1 MADGTI
7 VIDTAIRKDGFD
19 AGINEIEQALDGAS
33 AQFHDYGDSVQK
45 FIDDY
50 MNGAGQASRYT
61 NELKQQVET
70 LKEQLKELEGKG
82 QWFGDSEYDEKYLQY
97 QKLLQAAKDY
107 KREIVSPTPDAKM
120 FNSSTL
126 EGQIEKLSGDLM
138 RLRNSGKGFG
148 DETFDAT
155 ATALKRAQQSLA
167 DYQKELFKTDEQRQ
181 KEAETARKQEEAQRR
196 VNERLEEARQKEA
209 AAAQEAARLSA
220 IGENAKI
227 SNRRIVSLNKELAAL
242 EARQK
247 ELSKAGVGPGN
258 KEYDSN
264 ARKIRRLREEL
275 SRYQSGAKASEKQ
288 TKKLNKSLDNTKKSA
303 GGARMSMKR
312 MLMMSLMFS
321 TVFRALSAVA
331 SGLKSGTDNL
341 AQYSDDTN
349 RALSMLVSALTQL
362 KNSFAT
368 AFSPAIEYAAPALT
382 KMISLLSEAVT
393 WAAQLAAALTG
404 KDTYTR
410 ATKVEEDYGAAL
422 KESNQQLKDKEK
434 LNKKLLFS
442 FDELI
447 QVQKN
452 SSDTKDYVGPTPDQM
467 FKTEE
472 VPNEMKDLAADIKKT
487 FSDLF
492 DPLKESW
499 KENGPEVTEAVKAA
513 FTAMKQLAG
522 DVGASF
528 MQVWNM
534 EGYGK
539 RITDDLLI
547 TVANLAWTVANLATQ
562 LDAAWVAGDTG
573 TNIMRHLGDIILE
586 ITGFFRDA
594 SQSMKDWSADLDFSP
609 LLTSFDAVL
618 AALGPVVG
626 DIGDALLWL
635 LNKCLLPL
643 AKWGLESGLP
653 AVFDLIA
660 AALTALHSVLM
671 AAEPTFDWMWN
682 DFFQPIGQWTGELI
696 IGALQKLTQALFRF
710 SDWASQHKSTIQAL
724 TEVVIMFFAAWAVT
738 TLVSHVG
745 LMIANLGKLIG
756 VLATTNI
763 KFLAIVTV
771 LTAVAGLA
779 MKVAQAW
786 TKMTPG
792 ERLAT
797 KIIAVAGAIA
807 LVVAAIGALTSN
819 YVMLGVAMAVAG
831 IAGLG
836 ISSIVS
842 SANSRSGNSR
852 PNTASAYQ
860 NANRAVSYASAPFR
874 MPRLAT
880 GTVVPP
886 RAGEFAAILGDNK
899 RETEVVSPLSTMKQ
913 ALKEA
918 LEESGAIGGGRDIH
932 IDLILNGQRFASA
945 VYKANNQERQRVGVR
960 MVQQNA

>member
-7 VIDTAIRKDGFD
+7 VIDTSIRKDGFD

-61 NELKQQVET
+61 NELKQQVES
-70 LKEQLKELEGKG
+70 LKKQLKDLEDNGK
-82 QWFGDSEYDEKYLQY
+82 WFGDEDYNSTYLKYQQLMQEVKEWKRAIVNPESDV
-97 QKLLQAAKDY
+97 KLFD
-107 KREIVSPTPDAKM
+107 
-120 FNSSTL
+120 SSTL
-126 EGQIEKLSGDLM
+126 EGQIGKLTGDLM
-138 RLRNSGKGFG
+138 KLRNSGKGFG

-196 VNERLEEARQKEA
+196 VNARLEEARQKEA

-247 ELSKAGVGPGN
+247 ELSKAGVGPGY

-264 ARKIRRLREEL
+264 ARKIRKLREEL

-341 AQYSDDTN
+341 AQYWDDTN

-393 WAAQLAAALTG
+393 WAAQLTAALTG

-410 ATKVEEDYGAAL
+410 AVKVEEDYGAAL

-447 QVQKN
+447 QAQKN
-452 SSDTKDYVGPTPDQM
+452 SNDTKDYVGPTPDQM

-472 VPNEMKDLAADIKKT
+472 VPNEMKDLATDIKKT

-696 IGALQKLTQALFRF
+696 IGALQKLTQALLRF

-842 SANSRSGNSR
+842 SANSRSGSSR

-960 MVQQNA
+960 MVQQNG

>member
-7 VIDTAIRKDGFD
+7 VIDTAIRKDGLD

-97 QKLLQAAKDY
+97 QKLLQEVKDY
-107 KREIVSPTPDAKM
+107 KREIVSPTPDAKL
-120 FNSSTL
+120 FDSSTL
-126 EGQIEKLSGDLM
+126 EGQIEKLTGDLM
-138 RLRNSGKGFG
+138 KLRNSGKGFG

-196 VNERLEEARQKEA
+196 VNARLEEARQKEA

-247 ELSKAGVGPGN
+247 ELSKAGVGPGY

-264 ARKIRRLREEL
+264 ARKIRKLREEL

-393 WAAQLAAALTG
+393 WAAQLTAALTG

-410 ATKVEEDYGAAL
+410 AVKVEEDYGAAL

-447 QVQKN
+447 QAQKN
-452 SSDTKDYVGPTPDQM
+452 SNDTKDYVGPTPDQM

-472 VPNEMKDLAADIKKT
+472 VPNEMKDLATDIKKT

-696 IGALQKLTQALFRF
+696 IGALQKLTQALLRF

-819 YVMLGVAMAVAG
+819 YVMLGVAMAVAS

-842 SANSRSGNSR
+842 SANSRSGSSR

>member
-7 VIDTAIRKDGFD
+7 VIDTAIRKDGLN
-19 AGINEIEQALDGAS
+19 AGLNEMEQALDGAS
-33 AQFHDYGDSVQK
+33 AQFRDYGDSVQK

-70 LKEQLKELEGKG
+70 LKEQLKGLEGKG

-97 QKLLQAAKDY
+97 QKLLQAVKDY

-126 EGQIEKLSGDLM
+126 EGQIEKLSDDLM

-247 ELSKAGVGPGN
+247 ELSKAGVGPGY

-275 SRYQSGAKASEKQ
+275 SRYQSGAKASEKK

-321 TVFRALSAVA
+321 TVFRALSAVT

-368 AFSPAIEYAAPALT
+368 AFSPAIEYAAPALA

-393 WAAQLAAALTG
+393 WAAQLTAALTG

-447 QVQKN
+447 QAQKN

-499 KENGPEVTEAVKAA
+499 KENGLEATEAVKAA

-586 ITGFFRDA
+586 ITGFFREA
-594 SQSMKDWSADLDFSP
+594 SQSTKDWSADLDFTP

-618 AALGPVVG
+618 AAMGPVVG
-626 DIGDALLWL
+626 DIGDVLLWL

-653 AVFDLIA
+653 AVVDLIA

-696 IGALQKLTQALFRF
+696 IGALQKLTQVLLRF

-819 YVMLGVAMAVAG
+819 YVMLGVAMAVAS

-842 SANSRSGNSR
+842 SANSRNGNSR

-960 MVQQNA
+960 MVQQNG

>member
-247 ELSKAGVGPGN
+247 ELSKAGVGPGY

-368 AFSPAIEYAAPALT
+368 AFSPAIEYAAPVLT

-792 ERLAT
+792 
-797 KIIAVAGAIA
+797 
-807 LVVAAIGALTSN
+807 
-819 YVMLGVAMAVAG
+819 
-831 IAGLG
+831 
-836 ISSIVS
+836 
-842 SANSRSGNSR
+842 
-852 PNTASAYQ
+852 
-860 NANRAVSYASAPFR
+860 
-874 MPRLAT
+874 
-880 GTVVPP
+880 
-886 RAGEFAAILGDNK
+886 
-899 RETEVVSPLSTMKQ
+899 
-913 ALKEA
+913 
-918 LEESGAIGGGRDIH
+918 
-932 IDLILNGQRFASA
+932 
-945 VYKANNQERQRVGVR
+945 
-960 MVQQNA
+960 

>member
-7 VIDTAIRKDGFD
+7 VIDTAIRKDGLD

-97 QKLLQAAKDY
+97 QKLLQAVKDY
-107 KREIVSPTPDAKM
+107 KREIVSPTPDAKL
-120 FNSSTL
+120 FDSSTL
-126 EGQIEKLSGDLM
+126 EGQIEKLTGDLM
-138 RLRNSGKGFG
+138 KLRNSGKGFG

-181 KEAETARKQEEAQRR
+181 KEAETARKQEESQRR

-247 ELSKAGVGPGN
+247 ELSKAGVGPGY

-264 ARKIRRLREEL
+264 ARKIRKLREEL

-447 QVQKN
+447 QAQKN

-696 IGALQKLTQALFRF
+696 IGALQKLTQALLRF

-807 LVVAAIGALTSN
+807 LVVVAIGALTSN

>member
-7 VIDTAIRKDGFD
+7 VIDTAIRKDGLD

-82 QWFGDSEYDEKYLQY
+82 QWLGDSEYDEKYLQY
-97 QKLLQAAKDY
+97 QKLLQAVKDY
-107 KREIVSPTPDAKM
+107 KREIVSPTPDTKL

-126 EGQIEKLSGDLM
+126 EGQIEKLTGDLM
-138 RLRNSGKGFG
+138 KLRNSGKGFG

-247 ELSKAGVGPGN
+247 ELSKAGVGPGY

-264 ARKIRRLREEL
+264 ARKIRKLREEL

-447 QVQKN
+447 QAQKN

-807 LVVAAIGALTSN
+807 LVVAAFGALTSN

>member
-7 VIDTAIRKDGFD
+7 VIDTAIRKDGLD

-33 AQFHDYGDSVQK
+33 AQLHDYGDSVQK

-97 QKLLQAAKDY
+97 QKLLQAVKDY
-107 KREIVSPTPDAKM
+107 KREIVSPTPDAKL
-120 FNSSTL
+120 FDSSTL
-126 EGQIEKLSGDLM
+126 EGQIEKLTGDLM
-138 RLRNSGKGFG
+138 KLRNSGKGFG

-247 ELSKAGVGPGN
+247 ELSKAGVGPGY

-264 ARKIRRLREEL
+264 ARKIRKLREEL

-393 WAAQLAAALTG
+393 WAAQLTAALTG

-410 ATKVEEDYGAAL
+410 AVKVEEDYGAAL

-447 QVQKN
+447 QAQKN
-452 SSDTKDYVGPTPDQM
+452 SGDTKDYVGPTPDQM

-513 FTAMKQLAG
+513 FTAIKQLAG

-696 IGALQKLTQALFRF
+696 IGALQKLTQVLLRF

-819 YVMLGVAMAVAG
+819 YVMFGVAMAVAS

-842 SANSRSGNSR
+842 SANSRSGSSR

-932 IDLILNGQRFASA
+932 IDLVLNGQRFASA

>member
-7 VIDTAIRKDGFD
+7 VIDTAIRKDGLD

-70 LKEQLKELEGKG
+70 LKQQLKELEGNG
-82 QWFGDSEYDEKYLQY
+82 QWFGDSEYDDKYLQY
-97 QKLLQAAKDY
+97 QKLLQAVKDY
-107 KREIVSPTPDAKM
+107 KKEIVSPTPDAKL

-126 EGQIEKLSGDLM
+126 EGQIEKLTGDLM
-138 RLRNSGKGFG
+138 KLRNSGKGFG

-155 ATALKRAQQSLA
+155 ATALKRVQQSLA

-227 SNRRIVSLNKELAAL
+227 SNRRIVSLNKELAVL

-247 ELSKAGVGPGN
+247 ELSKAGVGPGY

-264 ARKIRRLREEL
+264 ARKIRKLREEL

-393 WAAQLAAALTG
+393 WAAQLTAALTG

-447 QVQKN
+447 QAQKN
-452 SSDTKDYVGPTPDQM
+452 SSDTKNYVGPTPDQM

-513 FTAMKQLAG
+513 FAAMKQLAG

-528 MQVWNM
+528 MQVWNT

-586 ITGFFRDA
+586 ITGFFREA
-594 SQSMKDWSADLDFSP
+594 SQSLKDWSADLDFSP

-696 IGALQKLTQALFRF
+696 IGALQKLTQALLKF
-710 SDWASQHKSTIQAL
+710 SDWASKHKSTIQEL
-724 TEVVIMFFAAWAVT
+724 TEVVVMFFAAWAVT

-842 SANSRSGNSR
+842 SANSRSGSSR

>member
-7 VIDTAIRKDGFD
+7 VIDTAIRKDGLD

-70 LKEQLKELEGKG
+70 LKELEGKG

-97 QKLLQAAKDY
+97 QKLLQAVKDY
-107 KREIVSPTPDAKM
+107 KREIVSPTPDAKL
-120 FNSSTL
+120 FDSSTL
-126 EGQIEKLSGDLM
+126 EGQIEKLTGDLM
-138 RLRNSGKGFG
+138 KLRNSGKGFG

-155 ATALKRAQQSLA
+155 AIALKRAQQSLA

-181 KEAETARKQEEAQRR
+181 KEAETARKQEESQRR

-247 ELSKAGVGPGN
+247 ELSKAGVGPGY

-264 ARKIRRLREEL
+264 ARKIRKLREEL

-393 WAAQLAAALTG
+393 WAAQLTAALTG

-410 ATKVEEDYGAAL
+410 AVKVEEDYGAAL

-447 QVQKN
+447 QAQK
-452 SSDTKDYVGPTPDQM
+452 SSNDTKDYVGPTPDQM

-696 IGALQKLTQALFRF
+696 IGALQKLTQALLRF

-819 YVMLGVAMAVAG
+819 YVMLGVAMAVAS

>member
-7 VIDTAIRKDGFD
+7 VIDTAIRKDGLD

-97 QKLLQAAKDY
+97 QKLLQAVKDY
-107 KREIVSPTPDAKM
+107 KREIVSPTPDTKL

-126 EGQIEKLSGDLM
+126 EGQIEKLTGDLM
-138 RLRNSGKGFG
+138 KLRNSGKGFG

-247 ELSKAGVGPGN
+247 ELSKAGVGPGY

-264 ARKIRRLREEL
+264 ARKIRKLREEL

-447 QVQKN
+447 QAQKN

>member
-7 VIDTAIRKDGFD
+7 VIDTAIRKDGLD

-97 QKLLQAAKDY
+97 QKLLQAVKDY
-107 KREIVSPTPDAKM
+107 KREIVSPTPGAKM

-167 DYQKELFKTDEQRQ
+167 DYQKELFKTEEQRQ

-247 ELSKAGVGPGN
+247 ELSKAGVGPGY

-264 ARKIRRLREEL
+264 ARKIRKLREEL

-288 TKKLNKSLDNTKKSA
+288 TKKLNKSLNNTKKSA

-447 QVQKN
+447 QAQKN

-522 DVGASF
+522 NVGASF

-696 IGALQKLTQALFRF
+696 IGALQKLTQALLRF

-842 SANSRSGNSR
+842 SANSRSGSSR

>member
-7 VIDTAIRKDGFD
+7 VIDTAIRKDGLN
-19 AGINEIEQALDGAS
+19 AGLNEMEQALDGAS
-33 AQFHDYGDSVQK
+33 AQFRDYGDSVQK

-70 LKEQLKELEGKG
+70 LKEQLKGLEGKG

-97 QKLLQAAKDY
+97 QKLLQAVKDY

-126 EGQIEKLSGDLM
+126 EGQIEKLSDDLM

-247 ELSKAGVGPGN
+247 ELSKAGVGPGY

-275 SRYQSGAKASEKQ
+275 SRYQSGAKASEKK

-321 TVFRALSAVA
+321 TVFRALSAVT

-368 AFSPAIEYAAPALT
+368 AFSPAIEYAAPALA

-447 QVQKN
+447 QAQKN

-499 KENGPEVTEAVKAA
+499 KENGLEATEAVKAA

-586 ITGFFRDA
+586 ITGFFREA
-594 SQSMKDWSADLDFSP
+594 SQSTKDWSADLDFTP

-618 AALGPVVG
+618 AAMGPVVG
-626 DIGDALLWL
+626 DIGDVLLWL

-696 IGALQKLTQALFRF
+696 IGALQKLTQVLLRF

-819 YVMLGVAMAVAG
+819 YVMLGVAMAVAS

-842 SANSRSGNSR
+842 SANSRNGNSR

-960 MVQQNA
+960 MVQQNG

>member
-7 VIDTAIRKDGFD
+7 VIDTAIRKDGLD

-61 NELKQQVET
+61 NELKQQVES
-70 LKEQLKELEGKG
+70 LKKQLKDLEDNGK
-82 QWFGDSEYDEKYLQY
+82 WFGDEDYNSTFLKYQQLMQEVKEWKRAIVNPESDV
-97 QKLLQAAKDY
+97 KLFD
-107 KREIVSPTPDAKM
+107 
-120 FNSSTL
+120 SSTL
-126 EGQIEKLSGDLM
+126 EGQIGKLTGDLM
-138 RLRNSGKGFG
+138 KLRNSGKGFG

-155 ATALKRAQQSLA
+155 AIALKRAQHSLA

-264 ARKIRRLREEL
+264 ARKIRKLREEL

-447 QVQKN
+447 QAQKN

-499 KENGPEVTEAVKAA
+499 KENGPEVTKAVKAA

-609 LLTSFDAVL
+609 LLTSFDAVF

-696 IGALQKLTQALFRF
+696 IGALQKLTQALLRF

>member
-7 VIDTAIRKDGFD
+7 VIDTAIRKDGLD

-61 NELKQQVET
+61 NELKQQVEA

-97 QKLLQAAKDY
+97 QKLLQAVKDY
-107 KREIVSPTPDAKM
+107 KREIVSPTPDAKLL
-120 FNSSTL
+120 NSSTL
-126 EGQIEKLSGDLM
+126 EGQVEKLTGDLM
-138 RLRNSGKGFG
+138 KLRNSGKGFG

-247 ELSKAGVGPGN
+247 ELSKAGVGPGY

-264 ARKIRRLREEL
+264 ARKIRKLREEL

-349 RALSMLVSALTQL
+349 RAISMLVSALTQL

-393 WAAQLAAALTG
+393 WAAQLTAALTG

-410 ATKVEEDYGAAL
+410 AVKVEEDYGAAL

-447 QVQKN
+447 QAQKN

-499 KENGPEVTEAVKAA
+499 KENGPEVTEAVKTA
-513 FTAMKQLAG
+513 FAAMKQLAG
-522 DVGASF
+522 DVGVSF
-528 MQVWNM
+528 MQVWNT

-573 TNIMRHLGDIILE
+573 TNIMQHLGDIILE
-586 ITGFFRDA
+586 ITGFFREA
-594 SQSMKDWSADLDFSP
+594 SQSLRDWSADLDFTP

-618 AALGPVVG
+618 AAMGPVVG
-626 DIGDALLWL
+626 DIGDVLLWL

-653 AVFDLIA
+653 AAFDLIA
-660 AALTALHSVLM
+660 AALMALHSVLA

-696 IGALQKLTQALFRF
+696 IGALQKLTQALLKF
-710 SDWASQHKSTIQAL
+710 SDWASKHKSTIQEI
-724 TEVVIMFFAAWAVT
+724 TEVVVMFFAAWAVT

-842 SANSRSGNSR
+842 SANSRSGSSR
-852 PNTASAYQ
+852 PNTASTYQ

-960 MVQQNA
+960 MVQQNG

>member
-7 VIDTAIRKDGFD
+7 VIDTAIRKDGLD

-97 QKLLQAAKDY
+97 QKLLQAVKDY
-107 KREIVSPTPDAKM
+107 KREIVSPTPDAKL
-120 FNSSTL
+120 FDSSTL
-126 EGQIEKLSGDLM
+126 EGQIEKLTGDLM
-138 RLRNSGKGFG
+138 KLRNSGKGFG

-155 ATALKRAQQSLA
+155 AIALKRAQQSLA
-167 DYQKELFKTDEQRQ
+167 DYRKELFKTDEQRQ
-181 KEAETARKQEEAQRR
+181 KEAETARKQEESQRR

-247 ELSKAGVGPGN
+247 ELSKAGVGPGY

-264 ARKIRRLREEL
+264 ARKIRKLREEL

-393 WAAQLAAALTG
+393 WAAQLTAALTG

-410 ATKVEEDYGAAL
+410 AVKVEEDYGAAL

-447 QVQKN
+447 QAQK
-452 SSDTKDYVGPTPDQM
+452 SSNDTKDYVGPTPDQM

-696 IGALQKLTQALFRF
+696 IGALQKLTQALLRF

-819 YVMLGVAMAVAG
+819 YVMLGVAMAVAS

-886 RAGEFAAILGDNK
+886 RAGEL
-899 RETEVVSPLSTMKQ
+899 VSPLSTMKQ

>member
-7 VIDTAIRKDGFD
+7 VIDTAIRKDGLN
-19 AGINEIEQALDGAS
+19 AGLNEMEQALDGAS
-33 AQFHDYGDSVQK
+33 AQFRDYGDSVQK

-61 NELKQQVET
+61 NKLKQQVET
-70 LKEQLKELEGKG
+70 LKEQLKGLEGKG

-97 QKLLQAAKDY
+97 QKLLQAVKDY

-126 EGQIEKLSGDLM
+126 EGQIEKLSDDLM

-247 ELSKAGVGPGN
+247 ELSKAGVGPGY

-275 SRYQSGAKASEKQ
+275 SRYQSGAKASEKK

-321 TVFRALSAVA
+321 TVFRALSAVT

-368 AFSPAIEYAAPALT
+368 AFSPAIEYAAPALA

-393 WAAQLAAALTG
+393 WAAQLTAALTG

-447 QVQKN
+447 QAQKN

-586 ITGFFRDA
+586 ITGFFREA
-594 SQSMKDWSADLDFSP
+594 SQSTKDWSADLDFTP

-618 AALGPVVG
+618 AAMGPVVG
-626 DIGDALLWL
+626 DIGDVLLWL

-696 IGALQKLTQALFRF
+696 IGALQKLTQVLLRF

-819 YVMLGVAMAVAG
+819 YVMLGVAMAVAS

-842 SANSRSGNSR
+842 SANSRNGNSR

-960 MVQQNA
+960 MVQQNG

>member
-7 VIDTAIRKDGFD
+7 VIDTAIRKDGLN
-19 AGINEIEQALDGAS
+19 AGLNEMEQALDGAS
-33 AQFHDYGDSVQK
+33 AQFRDYGDSVQK

-61 NELKQQVET
+61 NELKQQIEA
-70 LKEQLKELEGKG
+70 LKQQLKDLEGRG
-82 QWFGDSEYDEKYLQY
+82 QWFGDSEYDDKYLQY
-97 QKLLQAAKDY
+97 QKLLQAVKDY
-107 KREIVSPTPDAKM
+107 KKEIVSPTPDAKM

-247 ELSKAGVGPGN
+247 ELSKAGVGPGY

-264 ARKIRRLREEL
+264 ARKIRKLREEL

-447 QVQKN
+447 QAQKN

-586 ITGFFRDA
+586 ITGFFREA
-594 SQSMKDWSADLDFSP
+594 SQSTKDWSADLDFTP

-618 AALGPVVG
+618 AAMGPVVG
-626 DIGDALLWL
+626 DIGDVLLWL

-653 AVFDLIA
+653 AAFDLIA

-696 IGALQKLTQALFRF
+696 IGALQKLTQALLKF
-710 SDWASQHKSTIQAL
+710 SDWASKHKSTIQEL
-724 TEVVIMFFAAWAVT
+724 TEIVVMFFAAWAVT

-842 SANSRSGNSR
+842 SANSRSGSSR

>member
-7 VIDTAIRKDGFD
+7 VIDTVIRKDGFD

-181 KEAETARKQEEAQRR
+181 KEAETARKKEEAQRR

-247 ELSKAGVGPGN
+247 ELSKAGVGPGY

-275 SRYQSGAKASEKQ
+275 SRYQSGAKASEKK

-321 TVFRALSAVA
+321 TVFRALSAVT

-368 AFSPAIEYAAPALT
+368 AFSPAIEYAAPALA

-393 WAAQLAAALTG
+393 WAAQLTAALTG

-447 QVQKN
+447 QAQKN

-586 ITGFFRDA
+586 ITGFYREA

-660 AALTALHSVLM
+660 AALTVLHSVLM

-696 IGALQKLTQALFRF
+696 IGALQKLTQALLKF

-819 YVMLGVAMAVAG
+819 YVMLGVAMAVAS

-842 SANSRSGNSR
+842 SANSRSGSSR

-899 RETEVVSPLSTMKQ
+899 RETEVVSPLSTMKH

>member
-7 VIDTAIRKDGFD
+7 VIDTAIRKDGLD

-61 NELKQQVET
+61 NELKQQIES
-70 LKEQLKELEGKG
+70 LKQQLKDLEGRG
-82 QWFGDSEYDEKYLQY
+82 QWFGDSEYDDKYLQY
-97 QKLLQAAKDY
+97 QKLLQAVKDY
-107 KREIVSPTPDAKM
+107 KKEIVSPTPDAKM

-167 DYQKELFKTDEQRQ
+167 DYQKELFKTEEQRQ

-196 VNERLEEARQKEA
+196 VNERLEEARQKEN

-247 ELSKAGVGPGN
+247 ELSKAGVGPGY

-264 ARKIRRLREEL
+264 ARKIRKLREEL

-422 KESNQQLKDKEK
+422 KKSNQQLKDKEK
-434 LNKKLLFS
+434 MNKKLLFS

-447 QVQKN
+447 QAQKN

-696 IGALQKLTQALFRF
+696 IGALQKLTQVLLRF

-819 YVMLGVAMAVAG
+819 YVMLGVAMAVAS

-842 SANSRSGNSR
+842 SANSRSGSSR

-886 RAGEFAAILGDNK
+886 RAGEFTAVLGDNK

>member
-7 VIDTAIRKDGFD
+7 VIDTAIRKDGLG

-33 AQFHDYGDSVQK
+33 AQLHDYGDSVQK

-97 QKLLQAAKDY
+97 QKLLQAVKDY
-107 KREIVSPTPDAKM
+107 KREIVSPTPDAKL
-120 FNSSTL
+120 FDSSTL
-126 EGQIEKLSGDLM
+126 EGQIEKLTGDLM
-138 RLRNSGKGFG
+138 KLRNSGKGFG

-247 ELSKAGVGPGN
+247 ELSKAGVGPGY

-264 ARKIRRLREEL
+264 ARKIRKLREEL

-393 WAAQLAAALTG
+393 WAAQLTAALTG

-410 ATKVEEDYGAAL
+410 AVKVEEDYGAAL

-447 QVQKN
+447 QAQKN
-452 SSDTKDYVGPTPDQM
+452 SGDTKDYVGPTPDQM

-513 FTAMKQLAG
+513 FTAIKQLAG

-696 IGALQKLTQALFRF
+696 IGALQKLTQVLLRF

-819 YVMLGVAMAVAG
+819 YVMLGVAMAVAS

-842 SANSRSGNSR
+842 SANSRSGSSR

-932 IDLILNGQRFASA
+932 IDLVLNGQRFASA

>member
-7 VIDTAIRKDGFD
+7 VIDTAIRKDGLD

-33 AQFHDYGDSVQK
+33 AQLHDYGDSVQK

-97 QKLLQAAKDY
+97 QKLLQAVKDY
-107 KREIVSPTPDAKM
+107 KREIVSPTPDAKL
-120 FNSSTL
+120 FDSSTL
-126 EGQIEKLSGDLM
+126 EGQIEKLTGDLM
-138 RLRNSGKGFG
+138 KLRNSGKGFG

-196 VNERLEEARQKEA
+196 VNARLEEARQKEA

-247 ELSKAGVGPGN
+247 ELSKAGVGPGY

-264 ARKIRRLREEL
+264 ARKIRKLREEL

-393 WAAQLAAALTG
+393 WAAQLTAALTG

-410 ATKVEEDYGAAL
+410 AVKVEEDYGAAL

-447 QVQKN
+447 QAQKN
-452 SSDTKDYVGPTPDQM
+452 SNDTKDYVGPTPDQM

-472 VPNEMKDLAADIKKT
+472 VPNEMKDLATDIKKT

-635 LNKCLLPL
+635 LNKGLLPL

-696 IGALQKLTQALFRF
+696 IGALQKLTQALLRF

-819 YVMLGVAMAVAG
+819 YVMLGVAMAVAS

-842 SANSRSGNSR
+842 SANSRSGSSR

>member
-7 VIDTAIRKDGFD
+7 VIDTAIWKDGFD

-247 ELSKAGVGPGN
+247 ELSKAGVGPGY

-368 AFSPAIEYAAPALT
+368 AFSPAIEYAAPVLT

>member
-7 VIDTAIRKDGFD
+7 VIDTAIRKDGLD

-61 NELKQQVET
+61 NELKQQVEM
-70 LKEQLKELEGKG
+70 LKEQLKGLEGKG

-97 QKLLQAAKDY
+97 QKLLQAVKDY
-107 KREIVSPTPDAKM
+107 KREIVSPTPDAKL
-120 FNSSTL
+120 FDSSTL
-126 EGQIEKLSGDLM
+126 EGQIEKLTGDLM
-138 RLRNSGKGFG
+138 KLRNSGKGFG

-209 AAAQEAARLSA
+209 AAAQEAARLLA

-247 ELSKAGVGPGN
+247 ELSKAGVGPGY

-264 ARKIRRLREEL
+264 ARKIRKLREEL

-393 WAAQLAAALTG
+393 WAAQLTAALTG

-410 ATKVEEDYGAAL
+410 AVKVEEDYGAAL

-447 QVQKN
+447 QAQK
-452 SSDTKDYVGPTPDQM
+452 SSNDTKDYVGPTPDQM

-472 VPNEMKDLAADIKKT
+472 VPNKMKDLAADIKKT

-696 IGALQKLTQALFRF
+696 IGALQKLTQALLRF

>member
-7 VIDTAIRKDGFD
+7 VIDTVIRKDGLD

-33 AQFHDYGDSVQK
+33 AQLHDYGDSVQK

-97 QKLLQAAKDY
+97 QKLLQAVKDY
-107 KREIVSPTPDAKM
+107 KREIVSPTPDAKL
-120 FNSSTL
+120 FDSSTL
-126 EGQIEKLSGDLM
+126 EGQIEKLTGDLM
-138 RLRNSGKGFG
+138 KLRNSGKGFG

-196 VNERLEEARQKEA
+196 VNARLEEARQKEA

-247 ELSKAGVGPGN
+247 ELSKAGVGPGY

-264 ARKIRRLREEL
+264 ARKIRKLREEL

-393 WAAQLAAALTG
+393 WAAQLTAALTG

-410 ATKVEEDYGAAL
+410 AVKVEEDYGAAL

-447 QVQKN
+447 QAQKN
-452 SSDTKDYVGPTPDQM
+452 SNDTKDYVGPTPDQM

-472 VPNEMKDLAADIKKT
+472 VPNEMKDLATDIKKT

-696 IGALQKLTQALFRF
+696 IGALQKLTQALLRF

-819 YVMLGVAMAVAG
+819 YVMLGVAMAVAS

-842 SANSRSGNSR
+842 SANSRSGSSR

>member
-7 VIDTAIRKDGFD
+7 VIDTAIRKDGLD

-82 QWFGDSEYDEKYLQY
+82 QWLGDSEYDEKYLQY
-97 QKLLQAAKDY
+97 QKLLQAVKDY
-107 KREIVSPTPDAKM
+107 KREIVSPTPDTKL

-126 EGQIEKLSGDLM
+126 EGQIEKLTGDLM
-138 RLRNSGKGFG
+138 KLRNSGKGFG

-247 ELSKAGVGPGN
+247 ELSKAGVGPGY

-264 ARKIRRLREEL
+264 ARKIRKLREEL

-447 QVQKN
+447 QAQKN

-586 ITGFFRDA
+586 ITGFFSDA

-807 LVVAAIGALTSN
+807 LVVVAIGALTSN

>member
-7 VIDTAIRKDGFD
+7 VIDTAIRKDGLD

-97 QKLLQAAKDY
+97 QKLLQAVKDY
-107 KREIVSPTPDAKM
+107 KREIVSPTPDAKL
-120 FNSSTL
+120 FDSSTL
-126 EGQIEKLSGDLM
+126 EGQIGKLTGDLM
-138 RLRNSGKGFG
+138 KLRNSGKGFG

-247 ELSKAGVGPGN
+247 ELSKAGVGPGY

-264 ARKIRRLREEL
+264 ARKIRKLREEL

-410 ATKVEEDYGAAL
+410 AIKVEEDYGAAL

-447 QVQKN
+447 QAQK
-452 SSDTKDYVGPTPDQM
+452 SSNDTKDYVGPTPDQM

-696 IGALQKLTQALFRF
+696 IGALQKLTQALLRF

>member
-7 VIDTAIRKDGFD
+7 VIDTAIRKDGLD

-97 QKLLQAAKDY
+97 QKLLQAVKDY
-107 KREIVSPTPDAKM
+107 KREIVSPTPDAKL

-126 EGQIEKLSGDLM
+126 EGQIEKLTGDLM
-138 RLRNSGKGFG
+138 KLRNSGKGFG

-247 ELSKAGVGPGN
+247 ELSKAGVGPGY

-264 ARKIRRLREEL
+264 ARKIRKLREEL

-410 ATKVEEDYGAAL
+410 AIKVEEDYGAAL

-447 QVQKN
+447 QAQKN

-586 ITGFFRDA
+586 ITGFFREA

-696 IGALQKLTQALFRF
+696 IGALQKLTQVLLRF

-842 SANSRSGNSR
+842 SANSRSGSSR

>member
-7 VIDTAIRKDGFD
+7 VIDTAIRKDGLD

-70 LKEQLKELEGKG
+70 LKEQLKGLEGKG

-97 QKLLQAAKDY
+97 QKLLQAVKDY
-107 KREIVSPTPDAKM
+107 KREIVSPTPDAKL

-126 EGQIEKLSGDLM
+126 EGQIEKLTGDLM
-138 RLRNSGKGFG
+138 KLRNSGKGFG

-181 KEAETARKQEEAQRR
+181 KEAETARKQEEAHRR

-247 ELSKAGVGPGN
+247 ELSKAGVGPGY

-264 ARKIRRLREEL
+264 ARKIRKLREEL

-447 QVQKN
+447 QAQKN

-472 VPNEMKDLAADIKKT
+472 VPNEMKVLAADIKKT

-492 DPLKESW
+492 GPLEESW
-499 KENGPEVTEAVKAA
+499 KENGPEVTRAVKAA

-573 TNIMRHLGDIILE
+573 TNIMLHLGDIILE
-586 ITGFFRDA
+586 ITGFFCDA

-696 IGALQKLTQALFRF
+696 IGALQKLTQVLLRF

-842 SANSRSGNSR
+842 SANSRSGSSR

-886 RAGEFAAILGDNK
+886 RAGEFATILGDNK

>member
-7 VIDTAIRKDGFD
+7 VIDTAIRKDGLD

-70 LKEQLKELEGKG
+70 LKEQLKGLEGKG
-82 QWFGDSEYDEKYLQY
+82 QWFGDGEYDEKYLQY
-97 QKLLQAAKDY
+97 QKLLQALKDY
-107 KREIVSPTPDAKM
+107 KKEIVSPTPDAKL
-120 FNSSTL
+120 FNSGTL
-126 EGQIEKLSGDLM
+126 EGQIEKLTGDLM
-138 RLRNSGKGFG
+138 KLRNNGKGFG

-181 KEAETARKQEEAQRR
+181 KEAETAKKQEEAQRR

-220 IGENAKI
+220 IGANAKI
-227 SNRRIVSLNKELAAL
+227 SNRHIVSLNKELAAL

-247 ELSKAGVGPGN
+247 ELSKAGVGPGY

-264 ARKIRRLREEL
+264 ARKIRKLREEL

-288 TKKLNKSLDNTKKSA
+288 TKKLNKSLNNTKKSA

-321 TVFRALSAVA
+321 TVFRALSAVT

-393 WAAQLAAALTG
+393 WTAQLTAALTG

-447 QVQKN
+447 QAQKN
-452 SSDTKDYVGPTPDQM
+452 SSDTKNYVGPTPDQM

-499 KENGPEVTEAVKAA
+499 KENGPEVTEAVEAA
-513 FTAMKQLAG
+513 FAAMKQLAG

-528 MQVWNM
+528 MQVWNT

-586 ITGFFRDA
+586 ITGFFREA
-594 SQSMKDWSADLDFSP
+594 SQSTKDWSADLDFSP

-653 AVFDLIA
+653 GVFDLIA
-660 AALTALHSVLM
+660 AALTALHSVIV

-696 IGALQKLTQALFRF
+696 IGALQKLTQALLKF
-710 SDWASQHKSTIQAL
+710 SDWASKHKSTIQEL
-724 TEVVIMFFAAWAVT
+724 TEVVVMFFAAWAVT

-792 ERLAT
+792 EQLAT

-842 SANSRSGNSR
+842 SANSRSGSSR

-932 IDLILNGQRFASA
+932 IDLVLNGQRFASA

>member
-7 VIDTAIRKDGFD
+7 VIDTAIRKDGLD

-82 QWFGDSEYDEKYLQY
+82 QWLGDSEYDEKYLQY
-97 QKLLQAAKDY
+97 QKLLQAVKDY
-107 KREIVSPTPDAKM
+107 KREIVSPTPDTKL

-126 EGQIEKLSGDLM
+126 EGQIEKLTGDLM
-138 RLRNSGKGFG
+138 KLRNSGKGFG

-247 ELSKAGVGPGN
+247 ELSKAGVGPGY

-264 ARKIRRLREEL
+264 ARKIRKLREEL

-382 KMISLLSEAVT
+382 RMISLLSEAVT

-447 QVQKN
+447 QAQKN

-836 ISSIVS
+836 IS
-842 SANSRSGNSR
+842 RNSR

>member
-7 VIDTAIRKDGFD
+7 VIDTAIRKDGLD

-33 AQFHDYGDSVQK
+33 AQFYDYGDSVQK

-61 NELKQQVET
+61 NELKQQVEA

-97 QKLLQAAKDY
+97 QKLLQAVKDY
-107 KREIVSPTPDAKM
+107 KREIVSPTPDAKLL
-120 FNSSTL
+120 NSSTL
-126 EGQIEKLSGDLM
+126 EGQVEKLTGDLM
-138 RLRNSGKGFG
+138 KLRNSGKGFG

-220 IGENAKI
+220 VGENAKI
-227 SNRRIVSLNKELAAL
+227 SNRRIVSLNKELAVL

-247 ELSKAGVGPGN
+247 ELSKAGVGPGY

-264 ARKIRRLREEL
+264 ARKIRKLREEL

-447 QVQKN
+447 QAQKN

-513 FTAMKQLAG
+513 FAAMKQLAG

-528 MQVWNM
+528 MQVWNT

-547 TVANLAWTVANLATQ
+547 TVANLAGTVANLATQ

-586 ITGFFRDA
+586 ITGFFREA
-594 SQSMKDWSADLDFSP
+594 SQSTKDWSADLDFTP

-618 AALGPVVG
+618 AAMGPVVG
-626 DIGDALLWL
+626 DIGDVLLWL

-653 AVFDLIA
+653 AAFDLIA
-660 AALTALHSVLM
+660 AALTALHSVLV

-696 IGALQKLTQALFRF
+696 IGALQKLTQVLLKF

-738 TLVSHVG
+738 TLVAHVG

-792 ERLAT
+792 EQLAT

-842 SANSRSGNSR
+842 GANSRSGSSR

-899 RETEVVSPLSTMKQ
+899 RETEVVSPISTMKQ

-932 IDLILNGQRFASA
+932 IDLVLNGQRFASA

-960 MVQQNA
+960 MVQRNA

>member
-7 VIDTAIRKDGFD
+7 VIDTAIRKDGLD

-97 QKLLQAAKDY
+97 QKLLQAVKDY
-107 KREIVSPTPDAKM
+107 KREIVSPTPDTKL

-126 EGQIEKLSGDLM
+126 EGQIEKLTGDLM
-138 RLRNSGKGFG
+138 KLRNSGKGFG

-181 KEAETARKQEEAQRR
+181 KEAETARKQEEAQRC

-247 ELSKAGVGPGN
+247 ELSKAGVGPGY

-264 ARKIRRLREEL
+264 ARKIRKLREEL

-447 QVQKN
+447 QAQKN

-472 VPNEMKDLAADIKKT
+472 VPNEMKDLAAYIKKT

-696 IGALQKLTQALFRF
+696 IGALQKLTQALLRF

>member
-7 VIDTAIRKDGFD
+7 VIDTAIRKDGLN
-19 AGINEIEQALDGAS
+19 AGLNEMEQALDGAS
-33 AQFHDYGDSVQK
+33 AQFRDYGDSVQK

-70 LKEQLKELEGKG
+70 LKEQLKGLEGKG

-97 QKLLQAAKDY
+97 QKLLQAVKDY

-126 EGQIEKLSGDLM
+126 EGQIEKLSDDLM

-247 ELSKAGVGPGN
+247 ELSKAGVGPGY

-275 SRYQSGAKASEKQ
+275 SRYQSGAKASEKK

-321 TVFRALSAVA
+321 TVFRALSAVT

-368 AFSPAIEYAAPALT
+368 AFSPAIEYAAPALA

-393 WAAQLAAALTG
+393 WAAQLTAALTG

-447 QVQKN
+447 QAQKN

-586 ITGFFRDA
+586 ITGFFREA
-594 SQSMKDWSADLDFSP
+594 SQSTKDWSADLDFTP

-618 AALGPVVG
+618 AAMGPVVG
-626 DIGDALLWL
+626 DIGDVLLWL

-696 IGALQKLTQALFRF
+696 IGALQKLTQVLLRF

-756 VLATTNI
+756 VLATANI

-842 SANSRSGNSR
+842 SANSRSGSSR

>member
-7 VIDTAIRKDGFD
+7 VIDTAIRKDGLD

-33 AQFHDYGDSVQK
+33 AQLHDYGDSVQK

-97 QKLLQAAKDY
+97 QKLLQAVKDY
-107 KREIVSPTPDAKM
+107 KREIVSPTPDAKL
-120 FNSSTL
+120 FDSSTL
-126 EGQIEKLSGDLM
+126 EGQIEKLTGDLM
-138 RLRNSGKGFG
+138 KLRNSGKGFG

-247 ELSKAGVGPGN
+247 ELSKAGVGPGY

-264 ARKIRRLREEL
+264 ARKIRKLREEL

-447 QVQKN
+447 QAQKN

-472 VPNEMKDLAADIKKT
+472 VPNEMKVLAADIKKT

-499 KENGPEVTEAVKAA
+499 KENGPEVTGAVKAA

-696 IGALQKLTQALFRF
+696 IGALQKLTQVLLRF

-842 SANSRSGNSR
+842 SANSRSGSSR

>member
-7 VIDTAIRKDGFD
+7 VIDTAIRKDGLD

-97 QKLLQAAKDY
+97 QKLLQAVKDY
-107 KREIVSPTPDAKM
+107 KREIVSPTPGAKM

-167 DYQKELFKTDEQRQ
+167 DYQKELFKTEEQRQ

-247 ELSKAGVGPGN
+247 ELSKAGVGPGY

-264 ARKIRRLREEL
+264 ARKIRKLREEL

-288 TKKLNKSLDNTKKSA
+288 TKKLNKSLNNTKKSA

-447 QVQKN
+447 QAQKN

-562 LDAAWVAGDTG
+562 LDVAWVAGDTG

-696 IGALQKLTQALFRF
+696 IGALQKLTQALLRF

>member
-7 VIDTAIRKDGFD
+7 VIDTAIRKDGLD

-97 QKLLQAAKDY
+97 QKLLQAVKDY
-107 KREIVSPTPDAKM
+107 KREIVSPTPGAKM

-167 DYQKELFKTDEQRQ
+167 DYQKELFKTEEQRQ

-247 ELSKAGVGPGN
+247 ELSKAGVGPGY

-264 ARKIRRLREEL
+264 ARKIRKLREEL

-288 TKKLNKSLDNTKKSA
+288 TKKLNKSLNNTKKSA

-447 QVQKN
+447 QAQKN

-547 TVANLAWTVANLATQ
+547 TVVNLAWTVANLATQ

-696 IGALQKLTQALFRF
+696 IGALQKLTQALLRF

-819 YVMLGVAMAVAG
+819 YVMLGVAMAVAS

>member
-7 VIDTAIRKDGFD
+7 VIDTAIRKDGLD

-97 QKLLQAAKDY
+97 QKLLQAVKDY
-107 KREIVSPTPDAKM
+107 KREIVSPTPDAKL
-120 FNSSTL
+120 FDSSTL
-126 EGQIEKLSGDLM
+126 EGQIGKLTGDLM
-138 RLRNSGKGFG
+138 KLRNSGKGFG

-247 ELSKAGVGPGN
+247 ELSKAGVGPGY

-264 ARKIRRLREEL
+264 ARKIRKLREEL

-410 ATKVEEDYGAAL
+410 AIKVEEDYGAAL

-447 QVQKN
+447 QAQK
-452 SSDTKDYVGPTPDQM
+452 SSNDTKDYVGPTPDQM

-586 ITGFFRDA
+586 ITGFFCDA

-696 IGALQKLTQALFRF
+696 IGALQKLTQALLRF

-842 SANSRSGNSR
+842 SANSRSGSSR

>member
-7 VIDTAIRKDGFD
+7 VIDTAIRKDGLD

-70 LKEQLKELEGKG
+70 LKEQLKGLEGKG

-97 QKLLQAAKDY
+97 QKLLQAVKDY
-107 KREIVSPTPDAKM
+107 KKEIVSPTPDAKL

-126 EGQIEKLSGDLM
+126 EGQIEKLTGDLV

-227 SNRRIVSLNKELAAL
+227 SNRRIVSLNKELAVL

-247 ELSKAGVGPGN
+247 ELSKAGVGPGY

-264 ARKIRRLREEL
+264 ARKIRKLREEL

-393 WAAQLAAALTG
+393 WAAQLTAALTG

-447 QVQKN
+447 QAQKN
-452 SSDTKDYVGPTPDQM
+452 SSDTKNYVGPTPDQM

-513 FTAMKQLAG
+513 FAAMKQLAG

-528 MQVWNM
+528 MQVWNT

-586 ITGFFRDA
+586 ITGFFREA
-594 SQSMKDWSADLDFSP
+594 SQSTKDWSADLDFSP

-696 IGALQKLTQALFRF
+696 IGALQKLTQALLKF
-710 SDWASQHKSTIQAL
+710 SDWASKHKSTIQEL
-724 TEVVIMFFAAWAVT
+724 TEVVVMFFAAWAVT

-756 VLATTNI
+756 VLVTTNF

-792 ERLAT
+792 EQLAT

-842 SANSRSGNSR
+842 SANSRSGSSR

>member
-7 VIDTAIRKDGFD
+7 VIDTVIRKDGFD

-247 ELSKAGVGPGN
+247 ELSKAGVGPGY

-275 SRYQSGAKASEKQ
+275 SRYQSGAKASEKK

-321 TVFRALSAVA
+321 TVFRALSAVT

-368 AFSPAIEYAAPALT
+368 AFSPAIEYAAPALA

-393 WAAQLAAALTG
+393 WAAQLTAALTG

-447 QVQKN
+447 QAQKN

-586 ITGFFRDA
+586 ITGFYREA

-660 AALTALHSVLM
+660 AALTVLHSVLM

-696 IGALQKLTQALFRF
+696 IGALQKLTQALLKF

-819 YVMLGVAMAVAG
+819 YVMLGVAMAVAS

-842 SANSRSGNSR
+842 SANSRSGSSR

-899 RETEVVSPLSTMKQ
+899 RETEVVSPLSTMKH